1 MLKQDAVPEPTL
13 SVHPASVGQ
22 ARVTPGELS
31 EALAAIEARK
41 QAEAAHLAG
50 TIPIDQAVSDLHL
63 DSTSDEIWA
72 EVQALRGKAAAA
84 QEAKQRQSEQQ
95 QEAKPQKRAL
105 PFQVTPAPLIRLQ
118 LGKPGVRPRGWRRLV
133 APVLV
138 IGVLMGMGVIPH
150 SFTPHGFSPSLLTRK
165 HFPTAAPILR
175 SFSQV
180 PNGTEVYADDNA
192 LLQISEGKPAAQIMV
207 SENASGSR
215 WTVVKMYGHV
225 YLHGFTASADSL
237 AALDGKALPVYND
250 DDSGE
255 LNGQTTSRIML
266 RVDGV
271 SLQKSGGDSNYS
283 SIIVPNFQP
292 DPFTTLTPGR

>member
-1 MLKQDAVPEPTL
+1 MLKQDAVPEPPI
-13 SVHPASVGQ
+13 SVSPASMSPPSVGQ
-22 ARVTPGELS
+22 ARVTPDELS
-31 EALAAIEARK
+31 QALAAIEARK

-72 EVQALRGKAAAA
+72 EVQAQRAKASPPKAASR
-84 QEAKQRQSEQQ
+84 ETP
-95 QEAKPQKRAL
+95 PQAVQ
-105 PFQVTPAPLIRLQ
+105 PFSV
-118 LGKPGVRPRGWRRLV
+118 GVPMGRVRRRGWRRLL

-138 IGVLMGMGVIPH
+138 IGVLMSAGIIPH
-150 SFTPHGFSPSLLTRK
+150 SFTSHGFSPSLLTKK
-165 HFPTAAPILR
+165 HFSTAAPILR
-175 SFSQV
+175 PFSQI
-180 PNGTEVYADDNA
+180 PTGTEVYADDNA

-266 RVDGV
+266 RVDGIP
-271 SLQKSGGDSNYS
+271 LQKSGGNSDYS
-283 SIIVPNFQP
+283 SITIPNFQH
-292 DPFTTLTPGR
+292 DPLTTLTSGN